1 MCTEWKNKWIIQ
13 ARVGVELQNK
23 CLALPRKPNSHC
35 SPPPETTLSSPMY
48 VRKDTWRDK
57 QEVLELFKA
66 QSEGEMLSSCGGQ
79 RKRVLA
85 VGGSL
90 PPLFIWAFGSRKQI
104 SDIIKLIRTK
114 RKKKTQKLGTGYGMT
129 VPLYNLIEEMY
140 LGLPRQSIIHELN
153 VQASITW
160 LDALIH

>member
-1 MCTEWKNKWIIQ
+1 
-13 ARVGVELQNK
+13 
-23 CLALPRKPNSHC
+23 
-35 SPPPETTLSSPMY
+35 
-48 VRKDTWRDK
+48 
-57 QEVLELFKA
+57 
-66 QSEGEMLSSCGGQ
+66 MLSSCGEK

-85 VGGSL
+85 LGGSL
-90 PPLFIWAFGSRKQI
+90 LPLFTLDFGSRKQI
-104 SDIIKLIRTK
+104 SDIIKLIKMK
-114 RKKKTQKLGTGYGMT
+114 RKKKLDTGYDMT